1 MNNLLQQIVAGAEAG
16 SYYALIGLAIVV
28 VMKSTDVPNFA
39 QAEMGLLAAYMCW
52 WRADGDQVGWP
63 FWFAILVGLLFATVF
78 GAAVR
83 HIRSR
88 LDDRPSCI
96 ITGRHT
102 LRRHVLLA
110 IVCAHG

>member
-52 WRADGDQVGWP
+52 WLADGGRSWASHCVVNGNP
-63 FWFAILVGLLFATVF
+63 ASFWMI
-78 GAAVR
+78 
-83 HIRSR
+83 
-88 LDDRPSCI
+88 
-96 ITGRHT
+96 
-102 LRRHVLLA
+102 
-110 IVCAHG
+110 